1 MNSAQLPLQEEE
13 RDILRQIQQ
22 KTAKANMDNIS
33 RTEAYANF
41 YRRYPEIKW
50 SFLASMVSR
59 NAGWNM
65 CDLEGRW
72 MPLTLDPYIR
82 TLLFLTYERAN
93 WLIFAD
99 AYPQLLLYELSV
111 LRGKPYFHLL
121 PYWRTSS
128 FIQKEWILFW
138 HERNEQRLI
147 TSLIINEQ
155 NVIQKPVMDHPFY
168 KKKVFRSFMFKFQ
181 DWLHFSS
188 VIFPTRQGEL
198 FGCSVHD
205 FRNKTKRI
213 ELGKKLSLLLFE
225 PSLYPRFLEFSN
237 QVTHT
242 GSRIDYERYM
252 EKRKIRDTPFLRM
265 TYPVIRHHQ
274 SNGNEWSASNRQI
287 KRWFKPA
294 LFPEKANVTE
304 WYKKKQMQLQ
314 LLIQLEQYIRHF
326 GKGDFFR

>member
-1 MNSAQLPLQEEE
+1 MDSAQLPLQEEE
-13 RDILRQIQQ
+13 RVILWQIQQ

-41 YRRYPEIKW
+41 YRRHPEIKW

-65 CDLEGRW
+65 CDLEGKW
-72 MPLTLDPYIR
+72 MPLTLDAYTRAI
-82 TLLFLTYERAN
+82 LFLTYERAN

-99 AYPQLLLYELSV
+99 AYPQLLLYEYSILH
-111 LRGKPYFHLL
+111 GKPYFHLL

-128 FIQKEWILFW
+128 FVQKEWFLFW

-155 NVIQKPVMDHPFY
+155 NVIQKPVMNHPFY
-168 KKKVFRSFMFKFQ
+168 KKKVFHSFTFKLQ

-188 VIFPTRQGEL
+188 VIFPTLQGEL

-205 FRNKTKRI
+205 FWNKTKRI

-225 PSLYPRFLEFSN
+225 PSLYPRFLEFSH

-242 GSRIDYERYM
+242 GSRIDYEQYM
-252 EKRKIRDTPFLRM
+252 AKRSIRDTPFLRM
-265 TYPVIRHHQ
+265 TYPVIAHHEAD
-274 SNGNEWSASNRQI
+274 GNEWRASDRQI
-287 KRWFKPA
+287 KGWFKPA
-294 LFPEKANVTE
+294 SFPEKANVTE
-304 WYKKKQMQLQ
+304 WYRKKQMQLR
-314 LLIQLEQYIRHF
+314 LLIQLEQYIRHL
-326 GKGDFFR
+326 GKRGR